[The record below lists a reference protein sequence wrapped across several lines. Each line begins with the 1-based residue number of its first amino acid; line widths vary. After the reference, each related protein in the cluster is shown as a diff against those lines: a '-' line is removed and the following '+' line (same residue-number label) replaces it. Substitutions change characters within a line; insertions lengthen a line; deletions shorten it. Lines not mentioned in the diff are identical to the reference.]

1 MRDLPIAFF
10 YNIQGG
16 QLMLIILAI
25 LLLFGTKRL
34 PGIARGLGH
43 ALREFRK
50 AASDIEKN
58 LNMEEEP
65 PTRIAKVEQASE
77 KTEVLVGT
85 DQDKT

>member
-1 MRDLPIAFF
+1 
-10 YNIQGG
+10 
-16 QLMLIILAI
+16 MLIIIAI

-58 LNMEEEP
+58 LNADPEP
-65 PTRIAKVEQASE
+65 TPTQVAAQEKAPEQAE
-77 KTEVLVGT
+77 ELVGAG
-85 DQDKT
+85 QDKA